1 MTSVVPAEAPR
12 TGSPV
17 VRVLHRFEDALAAV
31 ALGVM
36 VVLPLA
42 EILLRRFAGTG
53 IPGSIPFVQHLVL
66 WVGFLGAALAAR
78 EGTML
83 ALATGTFL
91 PAGRARDWADT
102 FAATVAAAV
111 STMLC
116 VGAFELMMSEREA
129 GTVIAA
135 GVTTWVA
142 QTVLPFAFGLI
153 ALRTVWRTK
162 GGWASRAIAACGM
175 VAGGWLVWH
184 TTATLPAGF
193 QWPLVAALLVAAG
206 CGTPIFVVLG
216 GLAIVLFLTDGVGPS
231 AILIETYQ
239 LAVKPTLASIP
250 LFTLCGFLLAE
261 GKAPERLLNVFR
273 ALFGWFPGGTAV
285 VCAMLSA
292 FFTIFTGGS
301 GVTILALG
309 GLLLPAL
316 IKDGYRERF
325 SVGLLTA
332 SGSLG
337 LLLPPS
343 LPLILYAIVAQIPV
357 EDLFIGGILPGVL
370 LLGLT
375 AAWGVREGAT
385 HSTGRTPFSPAGAL
399 RALWQGK
406 WEVALPVVVLVALFG
421 GFATIVEAAALAAL
435 YAFIVQVFVHRDVRQ
450 FDTLRRVFAECV
462 ATVGGVLVI
471 LGVAVGLTSYLI
483 GADCTWPVARMDAG
497 LHQLAEG
504 FSADAE
510 PLPARRRLPDGHL
523 LRHLRRRAAHRSTRA
538 AFRHPPG
545 APRHHLRGE
554 PRAGVPHATG
564 RHEPVS
570 CVLSIQEAAARS
582 DRRRVADAGRPWPWR
597 RAHHL
602 HSVDDYGPARGAG
615 QDVDR
620 VTSLAHY

>member
-1 MTSVVPAEAPR
+1 MTTVVPVEPPR
-12 TGSPV
+12 TG
-17 VRVLHRFEDALAAV
+17 RRLLHVLRRFEDALAAI

-42 EILLRRFAGTG
+42 EIVLRRLAGTG

-91 PAGRARDWADT
+91 PAGRPRQLADT

-111 STMLC
+111 SAMLC
-116 VGAFELMMSEREA
+116 VGAFQLVMSEREA

-135 GVTTWVA
+135 GVTTWMA
-142 QTVLPFAFGLI
+142 QTVLPLAFALI
-153 ALRTVWRTK
+153 ALRAVWRTRA
-162 GGWASRAIAACGM
+162 GWAARAIVAAGL
-175 VAGGWLVWH
+175 VGGAWLVWS
-184 TTATLPAGF
+184 TTPSLPAGV
-193 QWPLVAALLVAAG
+193 QWPLVATILAAAV

-216 GLAIVLFLTDGVGPS
+216 GLAIVLFLSDGVGPS

-273 ALFGWFPGGTAV
+273 AWFGWFPGGTAV

-316 IKDGYRERF
+316 IKDGYREKF

-370 LLGLT
+370 LLALT
-375 AAWGVREGAT
+375 AAWGIREGVTSGA
-385 HSTGRTPFSPAGAL
+385 GRTPFSTAAAFRAL
-399 RALWQGK
+399 REGK
-406 WEVALPVVVLVALFG
+406 WEVALPVVVLIALFG

-435 YAFIVQVFVHRDVRQ
+435 YAFVVQVFVHRDVRQ
-450 FDTLRRVFAECV
+450 FETLRRVFAECV

-483 GADCTWPVARMDAG
+483 GADVPGRLLEWTQAYISSPLVFLLMLNLFLLVVGCLMDIYSATFVVVPLIVPLGQHFGIHPVHLGIIFVANLELGYLTPPVGMN
-497 LHQLAEG
+497 LFLASYR
-504 FSADAE
+504 FKK
-510 PLPARRRLPDGHL
+510 PLLDV
-523 LRHLRRRAAHRSTRA
+523 T
-538 AFRHPPG
+538 
-545 APRHHLRGE
+545 
-554 PRAGVPHATG
+554 
-564 RHEPVS
+564 
-570 CVLSIQEAAARS
+570 AAALPMLG
-582 DRRRVADAGRPWPWR
+582 VLALGVVLITYMPWMTT
-597 RAHHL
+597 AL
-602 HSVDDYGPARGAG
+602 LQVLGKM
-615 QDVDR
+615 
-620 VTSLAHY
+620 